1 MVRFKEYKKLIYK
14 HCRFLYHFTVTL
26 FTIHIDAHINLNP
39 DTICNWGGGCQNAS
53 TSPTGAREAPREVAG
68 PPAGDWRGARP
79 PSRAALITLGDSLS
93 RRGILKLNTEKIPNT
108 YQKRNILIY

>member
-14 HCRFLYHFTVTL
+14 HGRFLYHFTVTL

-39 DTICNWGGGCQNAS
+39 DTICNWDGGCQNAS

-68 PPAGDWRGARP
+68 TPAGDWRRRTTAFARRTDNAP
-79 PSRAALITLGDSLS
+79 RLLIATWY
-93 RRGILKLNTEKIPNT
+93 LKIK
-108 YQKRNILIY
+108 Y